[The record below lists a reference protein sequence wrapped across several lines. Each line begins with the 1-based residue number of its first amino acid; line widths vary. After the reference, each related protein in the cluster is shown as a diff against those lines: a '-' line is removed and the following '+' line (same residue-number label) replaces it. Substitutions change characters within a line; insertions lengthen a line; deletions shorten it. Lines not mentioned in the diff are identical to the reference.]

1 MNTPESERICDD
13 CNTFCWYNDIASSST
28 TETPAPCSVFNVPTT
43 KDVFT
48 VWGVYFVG
56 KQIGSLASRARF
68 CDIDSR
74 TLRVVR
80 MLALINQTAASL
92 LFLSLA
98 NEEVGDAVLF
108 CAFSF
113 AFLIGFNEE

>member
-1 MNTPESERICDD
+1 
-13 CNTFCWYNDIASSST
+13 
-28 TETPAPCSVFNVPTT
+28 
-43 KDVFT
+43 
-48 VWGVYFVG
+48 
-56 KQIGSLASRARF
+56 
-68 CDIDSR
+68 
-74 TLRVVR
+74 